1 MKGCSLIFCCL
12 LAAANANASD
22 ARLQKA
28 AVSPSVASPRIQAA
42 VFVSPATARPSTSL
56 ADFGGGVVEMGA
68 ASSLMPEHATT
79 SQTNDTWLT
88 ALAAF
93 GLIALQLRRKHKS
106 LPQRRIA
113 PYA

>member
-1 MKGCSLIFCCL
+1 MKGCSLIFFCL
-12 LAAANANASD
+12 VAAANANASD
-22 ARLQKA
+22 ARLPKA
-28 AVSPSVASPRIQAA
+28 VASPRIQPA
-42 VFVSPATARPSTSL
+42 VFVAPATGRPSASL
-56 ADFGGGVVEMGA
+56 ADIGGGVVEMGA
-68 ASSLMPEHATT
+68 ASSLMAEHATT